1 MSAAA
6 IFEERSEPGRV
17 ASALL
22 AAAMHVLLFLVLLF
36 GVRWQNRPA
45 DTVNVELWEPAPAP
59 VVEAPRPAPVVEP
72 PPQPKPEPVIAKPEI
87 VEQKAPP
94 PKPAPKIEP
103 KPAPKPEPPKA
114 VAKPPKEPA
123 KPHDEAAQRQI
134 REQLLREQAALAI
147 DREQRQMADAARN
160 SALATWMDKIRLH
173 IRSRIRIEVAQAVAG
188 NPEAI
193 YAVTLLPT
201 CEVLRVSM
209 TKSSGNKAYDEE
221 IERAILKSSPLPRPD
236 RPELFSRELRLTFHP
251 KD

>member
-1 MSAAA
+1 MTAAV
-6 IFEERSEPGRV
+6 FEERSEPGRL

-22 AAAMHVLLFLVLLF
+22 AAAMHTLLFLVLLF

-45 DTVNVELWEPAPAP
+45 ETVNVELWEPAPAP
-59 VVEAPRPAPVVEP
+59 VVEAPKPAPVAEP

-94 PKPAPKIEP
+94 PKPVPKVEP
-103 KPAPKPEPPKA
+103 RPKPEPPKA

-123 KPHDEAAQRQI
+123 KPRDDAAQRQI

-147 DREQRQMADAARN
+147 DREQRQLADASRN
-160 SALATWMDKIRLH
+160 SALATWMDKVRVH
-173 IRSRIRIEVAQAVAG
+173 IRSRIRIEIAQAVAG
-188 NPEAI
+188 NPEAV
-193 YAVTLLPT
+193 YVVTLLPT
-201 CEVLRVSM
+201 YEVLGVKM

-221 IERAILKSSPLPRPD
+221 IERAIQKSSPLPKPD
-236 RPELFSRELRLTFHP
+236 KPELFNRELRLTFRP